1 MLRPIIARN
10 YDSILCVSCC
20 DTARKSEVWAPHWDR
35 KTAKRSESSFH
46 NRCCSARMKWSS

>member
-10 YDSILCVSCC
+10 YDSILCVSC
-20 DTARKSEVWAPHWDR
+20 DTAKNQRFELLTE
-35 KTAKRSESSFH
+35 TARPQRRSESSSR